1 MLVFGSSVIYWY
13 SFKSI
18 LGGSAGWGVG
28 LGGRTGEWLLSL
40 LRDDDAALHHCTAFT
55 GSAGQ
60 SKAQSTNRLEPQ
72 RIVGTVVLQVNVCVV
87 MKKRTEDWRAV
98 KGSSCV
104 LHRGGGGGD
113 FLGQFLCVAAA
124 RGSAAVFSVRGL
136 IVDSQSEGHGVMPP
150 VSALKLS

>member
-1 MLVFGSSVIYWY
+1 M
-13 SFKSI
+13 
-18 LGGSAGWGVG
+18 G

-40 LRDDDAALHHCTAFT
+40 LRDVDAALHHCTAFT

-87 MKKRTEDWRAV
+87 MKKHTGDWRAV

-104 LHRGGGGGD
+104 LHRGGGALGGISWGS
-113 FLGQFLCVAAA
+113 FCVWLQLEALQL
-124 RGSAAVFSVRGL
+124 FSVRGL

>member
-1 MLVFGSSVIYWY
+1 M
-13 SFKSI
+13 
-18 LGGSAGWGVG
+18 G

-40 LRDDDAALHHCTAFT
+40 LRDVDAALHHCTAFT

-87 MKKRTEDWRAV
+87 MKKDTGDWRAV

-104 LHRGGGGGD
+104 LHRGGGGVGGY

-124 RGSAAVFSVRGL
+124 RGSAAVFGARSYC
-136 IVDSQSEGHGVMPP
+136 
-150 VSALKLS
+150 

>member
-104 LHRGGGGGD
+104 LHRGGGGISWGS
-113 FLGQFLCVAAA
+113 FCVWLQLEALQL
-124 RGSAAVFSVRGL
+124 FSVCAVL
-136 IVDSQSEGHGVMPP
+136 LLTLS
-150 VSALKLS
+150 LKVTA